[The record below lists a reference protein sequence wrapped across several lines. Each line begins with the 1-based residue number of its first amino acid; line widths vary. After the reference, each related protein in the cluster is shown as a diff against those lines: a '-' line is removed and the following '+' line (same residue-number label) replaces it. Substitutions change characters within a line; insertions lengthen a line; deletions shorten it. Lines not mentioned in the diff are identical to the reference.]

1 MSSAATGTAP
11 LVTCFQTRNVS
22 SGDVPVPRSA
32 VWEVLTDPVCL
43 TEMTPL
49 LDGIGVDGDRW
60 CWQLSGIRALGVEVA
75 PSFTEQMTFDEPSRI
90 TFRHAPPAG
99 RTERAGADGVYELT
113 EVAPDRTHLSI
124 DITLHV
130 DLPLPALSRRAVER
144 VMKSSMARTGD
155 VFAERLY
162 RRLGVDPAAIGDG
175 MQSHAQQVVRVG
187 A

>member
-1 MSSAATGTAP
+1 M
-11 LVTCFQTRNVS
+11 TCFQTRNVS

-49 LDGIGVDGDRW
+49 LAGISVDGDRW
-60 CWQLSGIRALGVEVA
+60 CWRLSGIRALGVEVA
-75 PSFTEQMTFDEPSRI
+75 PSFTEHMIFDEPSRI

-99 RTERAGADGVYELT
+99 TVERAGADGVYELT
-113 EVAPDRTHLSI
+113 EVDPDRTHLSI

-130 DLPLPALSRRAVER
+130 DLPLPAMSRRAVEK
-144 VMKSSMARTGD
+144 VMTSSMARTGN

-162 RRLGVDPAAIGDG
+162 RRLGIDPSAIGHG
-175 MQSHAQQVVRVG
+175 MQSHSQKVVRVG